1 MTVFI
6 LEAEEAQAKIE
17 ELRDQAYTESRTAL
31 LSKNDAEMSDL
42 IQQRED
48 QTREFEQ
55 SWTEHEKKLEESSKQ
70 DI

>member
-1 MTVFI
+1 
-6 LEAEEAQAKIE
+6 
-17 ELRDQAYTESRTAL
+17 LRDQAYTESRTAL

-48 QTREFEQ
+48 HTREFEQ